1 MNPDCASKHAHDL
14 SAAIEDSMRADCPP
28 QWRPAFA
35 AADSKVVKTTLLDQ
49 LKEKFGIDD
58 TDGGGQPDA
67 TGGPGTQVASAD
79 GSNGFA
85 NLVRGWLGRA

>member
-1 MNPDCASKHAHDL
+1 MNPDRASKHVHDL
-14 SAAIEDSMRADCPP
+14 STAIEDSMRPDCPP

-49 LKEKFGIDD
+49 LKEKFGLDGA
-58 TDGGGQPDA
+58 DGGDQPDA
-67 TGGPGTQVASAD
+67 TGGSVTQVASTD

-85 NLVRGWLGRA
+85 DLVRGWLGRA